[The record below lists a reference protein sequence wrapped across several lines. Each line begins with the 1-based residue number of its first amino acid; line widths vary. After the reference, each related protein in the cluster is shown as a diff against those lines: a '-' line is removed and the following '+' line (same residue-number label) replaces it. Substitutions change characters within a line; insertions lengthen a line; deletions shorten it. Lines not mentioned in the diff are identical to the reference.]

1 MVQAGDATATGDSC
15 PAPQDCVTAPGVTV
29 PEFSLFF
36 FLMEIKSKIVHR
48 CPSVKGNA
56 LSCTNRMYR
65 FHTYVRM
72 VQDLHYS
79 YFPKQLLRKDKT
91 YCCLKNRKPQT
102 EVTWNSILKQS
113 LAYKTAGS
121 GREPKRRP
129 SSQLHS
135 RIVSHE
141 TQPSVL
147 TSWRPGFSQ
156 NSEETNWSGLSL
168 VYEVIQNETF
178 SSTTLNVQ
186 KQRKRLWK

>member
-1 MVQAGDATATGDSC
+1 
-15 PAPQDCVTAPGVTV
+15 
-29 PEFSLFF
+29 
-36 FLMEIKSKIVHR
+36 MEIKSKIVHR
-48 CPSVKGNA
+48 RLSVKGNA

-91 YCCLKNRKPQT
+91 YCCLKNRKPQA

-129 SSQLHS
+129 SSQFHL
-135 RIVSHE
+135 RIMSHE
-141 TQPSVL
+141 TALCTHFMETWLLIELWGDELEWSVSGIWGY
-147 TSWRPGFSQ
+147 TKWNIFFN
-156 NSEETNWSGLSL
+156 NSECPEAEEKTMGVTLETLREG
-168 VYEVIQNETF
+168 
-178 SSTTLNVQ
+178 
-186 KQRKRLWK
+186 